1 MKSIIEI
8 YKCAILTAIA
18 GLLGAILLH
27 MPTQS
32 LTLGQMHAAG
42 MSRAEMRNRLPVVYV
57 QDGTISVDNL
67 DNPMPVE
74 VENTV
79 EVEIAR

>member
-1 MKSIIEI
+1 MKWIEL

-18 GLLGAILLH
+18 VLLAAILLRV
-27 MPTQS
+27 PTQPP
-32 LTLGQMHAAG
+32 TLGQMRAAG
-42 MSRAEMRNRLPVVYV
+42 LSHAEIRNRLPLVYV

-67 DNPMPVE
+67 DDPLHVE

-79 EVEIAR
+79 EAEIVK